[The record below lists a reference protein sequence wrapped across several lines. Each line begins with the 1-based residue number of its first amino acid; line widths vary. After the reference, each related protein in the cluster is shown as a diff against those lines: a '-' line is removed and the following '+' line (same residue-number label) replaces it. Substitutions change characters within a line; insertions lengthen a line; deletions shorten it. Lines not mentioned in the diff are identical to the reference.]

1 MKYQF
6 HKAVVIGAGTM
17 GGGIAALLA
26 NTGVRVTLLDIVPNK
41 LTPEEEKQGLT
52 TAEPE
57 TLLKLPLADN
67 ERLPIS
73 PGCPLLSYGQRRWTS
88 APAAPGDAN
97 RLIARHKRRRSG
109 GCIFFSYSVQRLR
122 ARPAPARAP

>member
-26 NTGVRVTLLDIVPNK
+26 NAGVPVTLLDIVPNK

-52 TAEPE
+52 LPMRVCATA
-57 TLLKLPLADN
+57 LCVKGWIG
-67 ERLPIS
+67 RL
-73 PGCPLLSYGQRRWTS
+73 
-88 APAAPGDAN
+88 N
-97 RLIARHKRRRSG
+97 
-109 GCIFFSYSVQRLR
+109 R
-122 ARPAPARAP
+122 ARPAS